1 MFFKKTTSILMLII
15 AIAAIFTFSTCDSF
29 NFERE
34 KPSKNLEINSIDEL
48 LEELIPSNGG
58 IINVQATGSVIDGM
72 QIKIPENSYPVSKT
86 FSISTADI
94 ENHKFGDNFNP
105 ITPLIIVENGGGYA
119 DGIIEI
125 TIPINISQGE
135 IPLGFYYNEISGTLE
150 SIPTKEYSNNSIT
163 LLTRHFMS
171 ESDLKNETSAEKSSP
186 VPVSTASKL
195 VVSSISESLIN
206 ASPIISSGFMVGT
219 DDWEFTN
226 YGSYIAPGGHCAGQ
240 NMAAMWYYYEQ
251 KLQGKEQ
258 LFGRFSTLDNIWQDN
273 AIGYRFCSV
282 IHADLEWDGYMVSL
296 FDKLIDKN
304 QELDKMKFYTIAG
317 AMLVTGEPQGIGIYR
332 QTGTYAD
339 GSPKYGGH
347 DLICYQI
354 APNEGKLFIS
364 DPNEP
369 GNGQT
374 ILLKNDK
381 FEPYIA
387 KENGNA
393 TSHPYPFVTYYA
405 KTAYIEWD
413 KIAKRY
419 TELLDSSIG
428 YMSPNDF
435 PDYQILVKHKDEYY
449 EFWDG
454 ITINNDTLRCI
465 VECPTAQVAFN
476 INGSKRIGYD
486 VFNDAGNKIVVYENN
501 AENYVLLKPGLNKL
515 GFYVYGWRNGYML
528 QNNNTQY
535 APKFI
540 DFRWFNVYNSK
551 LSIEPNPV
559 EADVNEEIEFEAI
572 FDGDLPSS
580 VKYVWDFGDGK
591 KKQTIQNDNTIVY
604 EYSKEGEYEITLELY
619 DNSKNQLIDQV
630 SAQAII
636 IKMSDDLAKLK
647 KSKHVTVDGS
657 FDYYA
662 SMREYEHSGAFQ
674 FIRSYG
680 DIKWSGNSFTITHNY
695 NDSDDSGY
703 KTTWTETV
711 SGTVSADAKKLTTFT
726 FDGKREYYY
735 SNKWDHTTIEKI
747 TLTDVPIVF
756 AKDDFLWNYGTVD
769 HFRYELEKEDIISH
783 ISDFTYGSYGLQWSS
798 DIRDYV
804 EYDWRWDKSHI
815 IEFWDSFVIDFYET
829 PEN

>member
-374 ILLKNDK
+374 ILLKIDK
-381 FEPYIA
+381 FEPYLA

-393 TSHPYPFVTYYA
+393 TSHPYPFVTY
-405 KTAYIEWD
+405 
-413 KIAKRY
+413 
-419 TELLDSSIG
+419 
-428 YMSPNDF
+428 
-435 PDYQILVKHKDEYY
+435 
-449 EFWDG
+449 
-454 ITINNDTLRCI
+454 
-465 VECPTAQVAFN
+465 
-476 INGSKRIGYD
+476 
-486 VFNDAGNKIVVYENN
+486 
-501 AENYVLLKPGLNKL
+501 
-515 GFYVYGWRNGYML
+515 
-528 QNNNTQY
+528 
-535 APKFI
+535 
-540 DFRWFNVYNSK
+540 
-551 LSIEPNPV
+551 
-559 EADVNEEIEFEAI
+559 
-572 FDGDLPSS
+572 
-580 VKYVWDFGDGK
+580 
-591 KKQTIQNDNTIVY
+591 
-604 EYSKEGEYEITLELY
+604 
-619 DNSKNQLIDQV
+619 
-630 SAQAII
+630 
-636 IKMSDDLAKLK
+636 
-647 KSKHVTVDGS
+647 
-657 FDYYA
+657 
-662 SMREYEHSGAFQ
+662 
-674 FIRSYG
+674 
-680 DIKWSGNSFTITHNY
+680 
-695 NDSDDSGY
+695 
-703 KTTWTETV
+703 
-711 SGTVSADAKKLTTFT
+711 
-726 FDGKREYYY
+726 
-735 SNKWDHTTIEKI
+735 
-747 TLTDVPIVF
+747 
-756 AKDDFLWNYGTVD
+756 
-769 HFRYELEKEDIISH
+769 
-783 ISDFTYGSYGLQWSS
+783 
-798 DIRDYV
+798 
-804 EYDWRWDKSHI
+804 
-815 IEFWDSFVIDFYET
+815 
-829 PEN
+829 